1 MQDKGISGVMHVRHS
16 ADPMPDL
23 FSTATQP
30 RADEPPASGFIKKP
44 MLHSQGAPPKHLLPK
59 DLAGSLQRLED
70 REIDILLAAVTA
82 EADRR
87 GRPKQRTKTSP
98 SDPRIAAEEHP
109 RLTKSKLNA
118 VRAAFRAG
126 VKPSAIARQFGIS
139 QSDVKKALAQK

>member
-30 RADEPPASGFIKKP
+30 RADEPPTSGFKKKP
-44 MLHSQGAPPKHLLPK
+44 ILHSQGAPPKPR

-70 REIDILLAAVTA
+70 REIDTLLAAVTA

-87 GRPKQRTKTSP
+87 GRLPKQRTKTSP
-98 SDPRIAAEEHP
+98 SDRRIAAEEHP
-109 RLTKSKLNA
+109 RDEEQTER
-118 VRAAFRAG
+118 RACC
-126 VKPSAIARQFGIS
+126 
-139 QSDVKKALAQK
+139 L

>member
-1 MQDKGISGVMHVRHS
+1 MHVRRS

-30 RADEPPASGFIKKP
+30 RADEPPASGFKKKP
-44 MLHSQGAPPKHLLPK
+44 ILHSQGAPPKHLLPK
-59 DLAGSLQRLED
+59 DLAGSLQRFED

-87 GRPKQRTKTSP
+87 GRLPKQRTKTSL
-98 SDPRIAAEEHP
+98 SDRRIAAEEHP
-109 RLTKSKLNA
+109 RLTKGKLNA

-139 QSDVKKALAQK
+139 QSDVKKALAQQ